1 MKLDSLTDVLPLLV
15 VAESW
20 TGGSDVE
27 ELFMAAAS
35 SLFFFP
41 VVVDERMGLMV
52 AIFFTNDVELL

>member
-1 MKLDSLTDVLPLLV
+1 MKLDSLTDVLPLLA

-35 SLFFFP
+35 SLFFP